1 MQSIA
6 PVKQIGKKTQISI
19 VRDALIG
26 LLLSLSVGLMASLVL
41 GLITMLLG
49 APVYASGQAVFGN
62 QGSVTATVKN
72 PYDISRGSL
81 IFKTGEEG
89 VYQQAPN
96 LATNVVID
104 VSGIV
109 VRATVEQMFQNTSDS
124 WVEGIYV
131 FPLPDDAAVD
141 HMHIQIGTR
150 IIEGQIHERRQAKKL
165 YEAAKRAGHRAS
177 LVEQQRPNIFSNSVA
192 NIGPGERIT
201 VTIEYQHTL
210 KYQRREGVGQFQIR
224 FPMAITPRFTPA
236 TLLSGQQQI
245 VEGLAGSFP
254 ASDISQIN
262 PPIHI
267 DIGANKINPISL
279 TIELDTGFPI
289 REIKSPY
296 HEIFVSHHAE
306 GRVTITLQ
314 QAAIPMDRDFN
325 LIWSVDA
332 GAQPMAALFHESIEN
347 QQYHLVMI
355 TPPTEGIYGSQP
367 LAREVIYIID
377 TSGSMAGD
385 SIVQA
390 KKALQM
396 GLERLRPRDQFNII
410 QFNSSTDL
418 LFGTAQPASGGNLL
432 KASRYIDSL
441 DADGGTEMQAALE
454 AALLNQPGSEYVRQ
468 IIFLTDGAV
477 GNESHLFGLIRKQL
491 SNSRLFMIG
500 IGSAPNSYFMSKAAK
515 FGRGTFTFIGNV
527 KEVQEKME
535 ALFLKLESPVLT
547 DLEITWPDGQAVEMW
562 PKKLPDLYF
571 GEPVVV
577 IAKTERNIGMVKISG
592 IRSNDRWAVELPL
605 TASKSA
611 AGVGVLWARSKI
623 SSLMD
628 SIHEGVKKEDV
639 RKQVIDVA
647 LRHHLVSKYTSLVAV
662 DITPARAEG
671 ELLQSRTVKQ
681 NLPNGMQQ
689 DKVFGQLSQTA
700 TLAQVNILLG
710 SLLLGIALL
719 AIIQLRITRSKK
731 RVLA

>member
-1 MQSIA
+1 MVESIV
-6 PVKQIGKKTQISI
+6 PVKQIGRKTQIFI
-19 VRDALIG
+19 VRDAFIG
-26 LLLSLSVGLMASLVL
+26 LLLSLSVGLMVSLVL
-41 GLITMLLG
+41 GFVTMLLG
-49 APVYASGQAVFGN
+49 TSVYASGQAVSDN
-62 QGSVTATVKN
+62 RISAIVKN
-72 PYDISRGSL
+72 LYDVSRGSL

-89 VYQQAPN
+89 DYEQAPN
-96 LATNVVID
+96 LTTNVTID
-104 VSGIV
+104 VSGII
-109 VRATVEQMFQNTSDS
+109 VRATVEQVFQNTSDS
-124 WVEGIYV
+124 WAEGVYV

-141 HMHIQIGTR
+141 HMRIQIGTR

-165 YEAAKRAGHRAS
+165 YEAAKRAGYRAS
-177 LVEQQRPNIFSNSVA
+177 LVEQQRPNIFSNAVA

-210 KYQRREGVGQFQIR
+210 KYQRREGMGQFQIR

-236 TLLSGQQQI
+236 TLLSGQEQI
-245 VEGLAGSFP
+245 VEGLADGLP

-262 PPIHI
+262 PPVY
-267 DIGANKINPISL
+267 IGANKINPISL

-289 REIKSPY
+289 HEIKSPY
-296 HEIFVSHHAE
+296 HEIFVTHHAE

-332 GAQPMAALFHESIEN
+332 GVQPMAALFKESIDN

-355 TPPTEGIYGSQP
+355 TPPTEGIYGAQP

-410 QFNSSTDL
+410 QFNSFTDL
-418 LFGTAQPASGGNLL
+418 LFSTAQPASGVNLI

-441 DADGGTEMQAALE
+441 DADGGTEMQPALE
-454 AALLNQPGSEYVRQ
+454 AALLNQTDSEYVRQ

-491 SNSRLFMIG
+491 RNSRLFMIG

-577 IAKTERNIGMVKISG
+577 IAKTERNTGIVKISG
-592 IRSNDRWAVELPL
+592 IRSNDQWTVELPL
-605 TASKSA
+605 TSSKSA

-628 SIHEGVKKEDV
+628 SVHEGAKKEDV

-662 DITPARAEG
+662 DITPARLEG
-671 ELLQSRTVKQ
+671 ELLQSRAVKQ
-681 NLPNGMQQ
+681 NLPHGMQQ

-700 TLAQVNILLG
+700 TSAQVNILLG

-719 AIIQLRITRSKK
+719 ATIQLRITRTKK
-731 RVLA
+731 RVFA